1 MAQVVRLGSDGANV
15 MVGCKTGVVQLLL
28 QNDCPFLVNIHCG
41 AHRTVLTAHEDSTA
55 AST

>member
-1 MAQVVRLGSDGANV
+1 MAHVVRLGSDGANV
-15 MVGCKTGVVQLLL
+15 MGCKTGVVQLLL

-41 AHRTVLTAHEDSTA
+41 AHRTVLAAHEDSTA